1 MARLSISEVAKEV
14 GLRPSAIR
22 YYEEIGILE
31 PAARVAG
38 QRRYDKSVL
47 YRLTL
52 IQRAQRAGFSL
63 TEIQELFSG
72 FGKNVPASARWL
84 SLSQRKVSE
93 LDEKIK
99 QLQFMQQLLQDM
111 IQNCACDTLDACGKG
126 LFLQIGGTNSVG
138 VSNCCSPEDQIMVD
152 ARRKKTK
159 SS

>member
-1 MARLSISEVAKEV
+1 MAHLSISEIAKEV

-31 PAARVAG
+31 PAARVGG

-52 IQRAQRAGFSL
+52 IQHAQQAGFSL

-84 SLSQRKVSE
+84 PLSQRKFGE

-99 QLQFMQQLLQDM
+99 QLQFMQQLLRDM

-126 LFLQIGGTNSVG
+126 LFLQIGGTSRVG
-138 VSNCCSPEDQIMVD
+138 VSNCSP
-152 ARRKKTK
+152 KLN
-159 SS
+159 SSSRPSDPTSL